1 MGLFGRSQSAIR
13 DGVRGTGQVVAATE
27 YNRESAAAQQMRTLT
42 LVVEAPGIP
51 ATAASITGLVRA
63 DRWPRNGQA
72 LPVLIERSV
81 PTIIEVLWDEAPDAA
96 TAAMEAAERIAAA
109 KREER

>member
-1 MGLFGRSQSAIR
+1 M
-13 DGVRGTGQVVAATE
+13 
-27 YNRESAAAQQMRTLT
+27 
-42 LVVEAPGIP
+42 
-51 ATAASITGLVRA
+51 
-63 DRWPRNGQA
+63 
-72 LPVLIERSV
+72 LIERSV